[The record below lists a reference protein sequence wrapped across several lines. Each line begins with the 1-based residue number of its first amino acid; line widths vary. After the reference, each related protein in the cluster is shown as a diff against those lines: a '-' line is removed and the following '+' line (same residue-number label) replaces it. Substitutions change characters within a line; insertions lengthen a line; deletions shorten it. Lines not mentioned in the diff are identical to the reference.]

1 MHTFDILVVDDS
13 LILVKKLSMLL
24 EKVGYRVVRT
34 AATGNQAVA
43 AYRACKPDV
52 VTMDITM
59 PDMDGIEATRAI
71 ISEFPDAK
79 IIMVTSHG
87 QEQMVLDALKAG
99 AKGYVLKPFQDFK
112 VYEAIQK
119 ACKGVVLLQDKLKAA
134 EEQAE
139 KNRLQR
145 EKEQAEQAEKD
156 KLEASAAEQ
165 TSSELADANES
176 GTRSSGSSQIEA
188 SANKSAQS
196 AQPVATPTNSSQQQ
210 SRFCKECGNA
220 IAADA
225 KFCSGCGLR
234 LA

>member
-1 MHTFDILVVDDS
+1 MDAFFNILVVDDS
-13 LILVKKLSMLL
+13 LIIVQKLRKIL
-24 EKVGYRVVRT
+24 EMVGYKVVRT
-34 AATGNQAVA
+34 AATGREAIA

-87 QEQMVLDALKAG
+87 QEQMVLEALKAG

-112 VYEAIQK
+112 VFEAIQK
-119 ACKGVVLLQDKLKAA
+119 VCKGVVVLQDKLKAVT
-134 EEQAE
+134 EQCE
-139 KNRLQR
+139 KDKLQR
-145 EKEQAEQAEKD
+145 EKEQAEKD
-156 KLEASAAEQ
+156 KLEASAAEPI
-165 TSSELADANES
+165 SSELADANES

-188 SANKSAQS
+188 NANKPAQS
-196 AQPVATPTNSSQQQ
+196 AQPVGTPANSSQQQ

>member
-1 MHTFDILVVDDS
+1 MDSFNILVVDDS
-13 LILVKKLSMLL
+13 PIIVRKLSLLL
-24 EKVGYRVVRT
+24 ERVGYRVAQT
-34 AATGNQAVA
+34 AATGKEAIA

-87 QEQMVLDALKAG
+87 QEKMVLDALKAG

-119 ACKGVVLLQDKLKAA
+119 ACKGVVVLQDKLKAVT
-134 EEQAE
+134 EQYE
-139 KNRLQR
+139 KDRLQR
-145 EKEQAEQAEKD
+145 EKEQAEKD
-156 KLEASAAEQ
+156 KLEASAAQ
-165 TSSELADANES
+165 QISSKLADANES

-188 SANKSAQS
+188 NANKPAQS
-196 AQPVATPTNSSQQQ
+196 AQPVGTLTNSAQQQ
-210 SRFCKECGNA
+210 SKFCKKCGSA